1 VKITKLLVE
10 QAWDLQIKL
19 QNSINGWAENNVS
32 PDRKNRIKKV
42 RMRAQT
48 RYVRR
53 LKYFWSLKDMVKH

>member
-10 QAWDLQIKL
+10 QAWNLQIKL

-32 PDRKNRIKKV
+32 PARKNRIKTL
-42 RMRAQT
+42 RMRAQA

-53 LKYFWSLKDMVKH
+53 LKNFWSSLDLVKH